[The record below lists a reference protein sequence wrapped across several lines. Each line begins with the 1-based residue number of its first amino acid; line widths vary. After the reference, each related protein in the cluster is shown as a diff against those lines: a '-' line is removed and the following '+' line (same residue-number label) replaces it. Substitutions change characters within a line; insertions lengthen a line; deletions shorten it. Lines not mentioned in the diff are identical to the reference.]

1 MQAVL
6 NINPN
11 DIDDRLL
18 SVIRDLLTNN
28 VEVTLRREE
37 IVIEEFD
44 SSRSLDEVMGEFEKQ
59 GYNEAFLNDLREG
72 LAKSIAYER

>member
-6 NINPN
+6 NISPN

-28 VEVTLRREE
+28 VEITLKKAG

-44 SSRSLDEVMGEFEKQ
+44 SSRSLDEVMAEFEKE
-59 GYNEAFLNDLREG
+59 GYSEAFLNDLREG
-72 LAKSIAYER
+72 LATSIAYER